1 MQHVH
6 EESWPQDRAAF
17 EQLVSRHEPTVFR
30 GLARDWLPGQ
40 AGADT
45 DALDWLT
52 TLVGNRLV
60 PLSVGLPGDEGF
72 VGTSVVRG
80 GKAIPT
86 TLSGTR
92 PFSQVA
98 RAMKRELATSTGHA
112 LYVQSVDVRERLP
125 ELEPYLTLRLDD
137 CPMTTG
143 HWRAWIG
150 TGAHRVNLHADG
162 DENFFCVLAGRKRF
176 TVLPYDVLPDIY
188 VGPLEGGP
196 YGPPASIVDPLAP
209 DLAAYPRFASAMA
222 RAQTIDL
229 EVGDV
234 LYLPCH
240 WWHYVESFG
249 LNVSVNYWW
258 SDVHARQRQA
268 ANDLFLEALL
278 SVRAQPRH
286 WREFWATMFGHFVFL
301 EQGEPYAHLRAE
313 EQGIAGVAT
322 AERIEAI
329 RRQLSD
335 TAGEKRTPTATAT
348 ASAAP
353 AAASADTAANAHTGA
368 IADTAARSGTV
379 ATSGTVARSDGVATS
394 DVATSDTA
402 AGASADAGGAHES
415 VRPRADQQGTP
426 MSLSLA
432 DLISPLTPE
441 AFVDRHMLPG
451 LHHLSEPNVRLVD
464 ALRGIRELTDLA
476 TLLPKLDHVQ
486 LFGPGGFRSV
496 VPGKAAHD
504 FYTRGDTLYI
514 PRVER
519 AVPRLA
525 ELFRTAIAALGVH
538 PAHVTIE
545 MFAGRRGSVSTLHYD
560 HDTNFHIVFAGT
572 KRWTLQ
578 ANRHIRHPLLS
589 HHFLTAPRE
598 EALADRLPL
607 PSTTDDLGE
616 AHEVLM
622 TAGSCLFFPV
632 GYWHQ
637 VEMLEDCLAVNLV
650 LKPPRFVDAIG
661 MAMRRTL
668 VGHPALRE
676 PALGLLT
683 DQDTA
688 LTARAREVLEQ
699 AKALYIDAI
708 RQLDVDDLR
717 PLGEQVAMR
726 WSPRCARRWCEDHDG
741 QTSLVCPDLSAE
753 PLELDASLVGLMRH
767 LVPFKGSFR
776 LDDLKRLSPGTALSS
791 LFAVMLEM
799 KALSYFEE
807 V

>member
-1 MQHVH
+1 MQDVH

-17 EQLVSRHEPTVFR
+17 EQLVSRHEPAVFR

-60 PLSVGLPGDEGF
+60 PLSVGLPGDGGF
-72 VGTSVVRG
+72 MGTSAVRG

-98 RAMKRELATSTGHA
+98 RAMKRELAASTGHA

-125 ELEPYLTLRLDD
+125 ELEPYLKLRLDD

-188 VGPLEGGP
+188 VGPLDGGP

-222 RAQTIDL
+222 RARTIDL

-278 SVRAQPRH
+278 AVRSMPRH
-286 WREFWATMFGHFVFL
+286 WREFWATVFGQFVFL
-301 EQGEPYAHLRAE
+301 EQGEPYAHLPAE

-335 TAGEKRTPTATAT
+335 TAGERRTPTATAPI
-348 ASAAP
+348 AAT
-353 AAASADTAANAHTGA
+353 ADTPANAHTGA
-368 IADTAARSGTV
+368 TADTAAKPDTLRKSSPV
-379 ATSGTVARSDGVATS
+379 AKSDS
-394 DVATSDTA
+394 VATSDTA
-402 AGASADAGGAHES
+402 AATAADAGAGPREPA
-415 VRPRADQQGTP
+415 RPRADQQGTP
-426 MSLSLA
+426 TSLSLA

-451 LHHLSEPNVRLVD
+451 LHHASEPNVRLVD

-476 TLLPKLDHVQ
+476 TLLPKLDRVQ

-496 VPGKAAHD
+496 VPGQAAHD
-504 FYTRGDTLYI
+504 FYKRGDTLYI

-519 AVPRLA
+519 AVPGVA
-525 ELFRTAIAALGVH
+525 ELFLPAIAALGVH
-538 PAHVTIE
+538 PGHVTIE

-578 ANRHIRHPLLS
+578 ANRHIRQPLLS
-589 HHFLTAPRE
+589 HHFLSTPRE

-607 PSTTDDLGE
+607 PSTMGDLGE
-616 AHEVLM
+616 GHEVLM

-699 AKALYIDAI
+699 AKALYVDAI

-726 WSPRCARRWCEDHDG
+726 WCAACARRWCEDHDG
-741 QTSLVCPDLSAE
+741 QTSLLCPDLSAE
-753 PLELDASLVGLMRH
+753 PLELDASLVGLMRP
-767 LVPFKGSFR
+767 LVQFQGSFR
-776 LDDLKRLSPGTALSS
+776 LDDLKLLSPATALSS